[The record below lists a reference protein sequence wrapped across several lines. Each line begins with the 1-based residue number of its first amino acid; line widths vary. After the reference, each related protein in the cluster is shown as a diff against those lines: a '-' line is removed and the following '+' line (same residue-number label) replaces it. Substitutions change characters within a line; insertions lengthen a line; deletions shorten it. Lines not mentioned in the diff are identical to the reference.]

1 MLLELASGGGFSNF
15 TDPVRSTIDDLLG
28 RSYVRFCPNDVWKPS
43 VNVYE
48 TPTNFL
54 VCADL
59 AGMKADDI
67 QVTVLNNKLTIR
79 GGRTPPVPVGVT
91 GGDVS
96 VHLMEIDSGP
106 FRREIEFREP
116 VRQSSISA
124 KYVEGL
130 LWITVPKE

>member
-1 MLLELASGGGFSNF
+1 MLLEFASGGGFSNF
-15 TDPVRSTIDDLLG
+15 TDPVRSTVDDLLG

-116 VRQSSISA
+116 VRQSSIS
-124 KYVEGL
+124 
-130 LWITVPKE
+130 